1 MPDDAPS
8 LDLATLKA
16 LEEANL
22 NGFPSERSV
31 VDGAWVARLSPGN
44 PARRVNSLNVMD
56 PLDGRDARQRLA
68 EMQVLFVR
76 NGVPFHLRHTPL
88 TPPELVEI
96 ADTEGWTRTGETD
109 VWVLEQ
115 TDLTAGAIA
124 ADGSDGIRP
133 VDLETFITAFGTI
146 GGTRAEAVT
155 ILALQRLA
163 EALGRVA
170 VKRLTFLAEDEKG
183 APLGVVL
190 AVAERGM
197 IGIYDLAVRPDA
209 RRQGLGAR
217 LVARCLA
224 EGAARGCRLAWLQV
238 TAENAAARALY
249 RRIGFRPGYGY
260 HYRLPQE
267 AAGMVSKT
275 LQQRPETERGT
286 G

>member
-1 MPDDAPS
+1 MPEDAPS
-8 LDLATLKA
+8 LDLTTLKA

-22 NGFPSERSV
+22 NGFPSDRTV

-56 PLDGRDARQRLA
+56 PRDGRDARQRLA
-68 EMQVLFVR
+68 EMQVLFAR

-88 TPPELVEI
+88 TPPELAGI
-96 ADTEGWTRTGETD
+96 ADGEGWTRSGETD
-109 VWVLEQ
+109 VWVREQ
-115 TDLTAGAIA
+115 ENLAAGTTAQN
-124 ADGSDGIRP
+124 GSDGIRP
-133 VDLETFITAFGTI
+133 VDLATFITAFGTI
-146 GGTRAEAVT
+146 GGTRAEAVRPVP
-155 ILALQRLA
+155 LQRLA
-163 EALGRVA
+163 DALGRVA
-170 VKRLTFLAEDEKG
+170 VARLTFLAEDEEG
-183 APLGVVL
+183 VPLGVVL

-197 IGIYDLAVRPDA
+197 LGIYDLAVRPDA
-209 RRQGLGAR
+209 RRRGLGQR

-224 EGAARGCRLAWLQV
+224 EGAARGCRLFWLQV

-249 RRIGFRPGYGY
+249 RRMGFRRGYGY

>member
-8 LDLATLKA
+8 LDLATIKA

-56 PLDGRDARQRLA
+56 PRDGRDARQRLA
-68 EMQVLFVR
+68 EMQVLFAR

-88 TPPELVEI
+88 TPMALAEI
-96 ADTEGWTRTGETD
+96 ADDEGWTRSGETD
-109 VWVLEQ
+109 VWVREQGDLEV
-115 TDLTAGAIA
+115 GARA
-124 ADGSDGIRP
+124 EEGADGIRS
-133 VDLETFITAFGTI
+133 VDLDAFITAFGTI

-155 ILALQRLA
+155 SVALQRLA
-163 EALGRVA
+163 DALNRVA
-170 VKRLTFLAEDEKG
+170 VARLTFLAEDRDG

-190 AVAERGM
+190 AVAERGLL
-197 IGIYDLAVRPDA
+197 GIYDLAVRPEA
-209 RRQGLGAR
+209 RRQGIGAR

-238 TAENAAARALY
+238 TAENGPARALY
-249 RRIGFRPGYGY
+249 RGMGFRRGYGY

-267 AAGMVSKT
+267 ASGMVSKT
-275 LQQRPETERGT
+275 LQQRPETERGN

>member
-1 MPDDAPS
+1 MPGDAPS
-8 LDLATLKA
+8 LDLARLKA

-56 PLDGRDARQRLA
+56 PLDGRDARHRLA
-68 EMQVLFVR
+68 EMQVLYAR

-88 TPPELVEI
+88 TPPALAEI
-96 ADTEGWTRTGETD
+96 ADSEGWTRAGDAD
-109 VWVLEQ
+109 VWVRDQDALP
-115 TDLTAGAIA
+115 AGIDAGEGA
-124 ADGSDGIRP
+124 DGIRP
-133 VDLETFITAFGTI
+133 VDLDAFITAFGTI

-155 ILALQRLA
+155 GAALQRLSD
-163 EALGRVA
+163 ALGRVA
-170 VKRLTFLAEDEKG
+170 VARLTFLAEDETG

-197 IGIYDLAVRPDA
+197 LGIYDLAVRPEA

-224 EGAARGCRLAWLQV
+224 EGAARGCRLSWLQV
-238 TAENAAARALY
+238 TAENEPARALY
-249 RRIGFRPGYGY
+249 RRMGFRHGYGY
-260 HYRLPQE
+260 HYRVPQE
-267 AAGMVSKT
+267 ASGMVSKT
-275 LQQRPETERGT
+275 LRQRPETERGN